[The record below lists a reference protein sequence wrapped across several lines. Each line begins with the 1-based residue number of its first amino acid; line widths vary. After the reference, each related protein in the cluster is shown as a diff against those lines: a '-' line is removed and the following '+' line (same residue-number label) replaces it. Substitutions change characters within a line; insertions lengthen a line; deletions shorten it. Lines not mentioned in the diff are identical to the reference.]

1 MNKYEIYTRY
11 ILLLVALLFF
21 VEISPLFSQNIQ
33 NPVLSHVAD
42 AGVIKYNGK
51 YYIGGVFTNGSYYV
65 SNDLVTWIGP
75 VHVLDMNND
84 WTAGTGAGNDQIH
97 ANDMLY
103 LNGKFHM
110 YWSVNYW
117 GKDKHI
123 VHIAHADADNILGPY
138 TEPVKSTWM
147 DNRIDPKVFKD
158 DDGKLYMYMV
168 RFTDG
173 NTIWVRPMKDP
184 YTFSGHPL
192 YQFASLPQTWETMD
206 NRVAEGPWVMKY
218 RNRYYMM
225 YNANH
230 TATEWGNYQLG
241 VAEADSP
248 TTFNHGTKYS
258 YPLLLSNQ
266 TNVEEEYVE
275 LLQFGKTYN
284 PLFAYTIKEPQQDWK
299 AISFDDSSWQRGKG
313 GFASENIKGST
324 ARKQG
329 TEWNDKEIYLRKI
342 FTVNKSDIGNLALR
356 VTHDG
361 DTKVYLNGNLIYDK
375 LGADYRIINLSVSE
389 KAALVSGENCLA
401 IESKAGKHSYINVSL
416 FDMQNDKADDILFS
430 PGQPNILRGL
440 NGFEWWLIY
449 MANKNKELRSQYV
462 NRIHFFDKTMH
473 SDGITSTNTKGYF
486 PEPSKPTYGDTFD
499 DNKLSENKWVFS
511 AKEWVVENGEFISNN
526 QASQTAILEKSFEAT
541 DYYFEAGINTTD
553 KAGVIAWYKD
563 PNNWLKIGLDSSN
576 KSWYYQ
582 MNTGGS
588 IDTKSYSLSA
598 DFKFGVYHTVTVQRN
613 SGVFS
618 ISIDEIPAPE
628 LSILRTTISEKGVPG
643 LFSEKGKSSFDGLI
657 YTIGWDESDTN
668 IYGWGNS
675 RSGEQAIGKYNVTER
690 GLEVLN
696 DNFQAF
702 KGDFLS
708 RYEFSTQITNSS
720 NSGTMGVYA
729 IFIDKDNYVKVVF
742 DYERKKLVEV
752 IMTKGKLIAENDYPL
767 YKWQTHY
774 ADIKYTDFIE
784 KGYSFATPTWIDAIR
799 LSRQAF
805 NNDDLFVDNMFDK
818 VSAEYSVNGEWHSFA
833 NAKNRVAEHPAYNEM
848 TFDKVKAEALRF
860 INKEATDENP
870 YLYKIRVKE
879 LLKDSYN
886 LRCVK
891 LKDSLLI
898 YVDGKEIC
906 RLKTS
911 ATPAQV
917 GLFSEGCLPVYNGI
931 MRYHIPE

>member
-1 MNKYEIYTRY
+1 MKKYELFKQR
-11 ILLLVALLFF
+11 ILLITLLSF
-21 VEISPLFSQNIQ
+21 VEISSLFSQNIQ
-33 NPVLSHVAD
+33 NPVLPHVAD

-51 YYIGGVFTNGSYYV
+51 YYIGGVFTDGSYYI
-65 SNDLVTWIGP
+65 SDDLVKWTGP

-84 WTAGTGAGNDQIH
+84 WTTGTGAGNDQIH

-103 LNGKFHM
+103 LNGKFHL

-123 VHIAHADADNILGPY
+123 VHIAHAEANDILGPY
-138 TEPVKSTWM
+138 IEPVKSTWM

-184 YTFSGHPL
+184 STFSGAPV

-248 TTFNHGTKYS
+248 TSFNHGTKYP

-266 TNVEEEYVE
+266 TKVDEEYVD
-275 LLQFGKTYN
+275 LLQFKKTYN
-284 PLFAYTIKEPQQDWK
+284 PLFSYTTTLPQGDWK
-299 AISFDDSSWQRGKG
+299 SPSFDDSAWQKGIG
-313 GFASENIKGST
+313 GFASEKIEGST

-329 TEWNDKEIYLRKI
+329 TVWNTETIYLRKS
-342 FTVNKSDIGNLALR
+342 FTANKSDIGNLALR

-361 DTKVYLNGNLIYDK
+361 DTKIYLNGHLIYDK
-375 LGADYRIINLSVSE
+375 SGVDYKMINLSE
-389 KAALVSGENCLA
+389 KEKSALKDGDNCLA
-401 IESKAGKHSYINVSL
+401 VESKSGKENYVNVSL
-416 FDMQNDKADDILFS
+416 FDMKSDKADDILFS

-449 MANKNKELRSQYV
+449 MANKNKEVRSQYV

-473 SDGITSTNTKGYF
+473 SDGITSSNTEGYF
-486 PEPSKPTYGDTFD
+486 SEPTKPTYGDTFD
-499 DNKLSENKWVFS
+499 DDKQSKNKWLFS
-511 AKEWVVENGEFISNN
+511 DKEWIVTNGEFISNE
-526 QASQTAILEKSFEAT
+526 QISQTAVLEKTFEAT
-541 DYYFEAGINTTD
+541 DYYFEAGVNTTD
-553 KAGVIAWYKD
+553 KAGVVAWWKD
-563 PNNWLKIGLDSSN
+563 KDNWLKVGFDSSN

-582 MNTGGS
+582 MNVNGA
-588 IDTKSYSLSA
+588 IDTKSYLLPA
-598 DFKFGVYHTVTVQRN
+598 DFKFGVYHTITVQRN
-613 SGVFS
+613 SQIFS
-618 ISIDEIPAPE
+618 INIDEIPAPQ
-628 LSILRTTISEKGVPG
+628 LPLIKTTILDKGVPG

-657 YTIGWDESDTN
+657 YTIGWDEFDTH
-668 IYGWGNS
+668 IGSWKDS
-675 RSGEQAIGKYNVTER
+675 RSGEKAIGKYNVSGK
-690 GLEVLN
+690 GLEVL
-696 DNFQAF
+696 DNKFQAF

-708 RYEFSTQITNSS
+708 QYEFSTQITNSS
-720 NSGTMGVYA
+720 DNGTAGIYPV
-729 IFIDKDNYVKVVF
+729 FIDKDNYVKAVF
-742 DYERKKLVEV
+742 DYNRQKLIVTRV
-752 IMTKGKLIAENDYPL
+752 VKGKIVLQNDYAL
-767 YKWQTHY
+767 DKWQTHY

-784 KGYSFATPTWIDAIR
+784 KGYSFATPTWIEAIR

-805 NNDDLFVDNMFDK
+805 YNENVFIDNMFDK
-818 VSAEYSVNGEWHSFA
+818 VSAEYLKDGEWHSFT
-833 NAKNRVAEHPAYNEM
+833 NAENGVAEHPAYNQM
-848 TFDKVKAEALRF
+848 SFDKVKAEGLRF
-860 INKEATDENP
+860 INKDATDQNS

-879 LLKDSYN
+879 QFKDSYN

-891 LKDSLLI
+891 LKDTLLI
-898 YVDGKEIC
+898 FVDGKEVC
-906 RLKTS
+906 RVKAS

-917 GLFSEGCLPVYNGI
+917 GLFSENCLPIYNGI